1 MSLFSLLAEVLFV
14 GHSLIGPT
22 LPNLVEAGLAQMG
35 QPAEVEAQI
44 INGAPLA
51 YAWDH

>member
-22 LPNLVEAGLAQMG
+22 LPNLVEAGLAAGAKLDLAAVVEEIAKG
-35 QPAEVEAQI
+35 Q
-44 INGAPLA
+44 
-51 YAWDH
+51 